1 MEQNV
6 DGNLDNANIIISP
19 THTGKVTVNYSPDVE
34 KLQQKLNQENNDFSQ
49 EKYNKC
55 SVTTTF

>member
-34 KLQQKLNQENNDFSQ
+34 KLQQKLNQENNDFS
-49 EKYNKC
+49 
-55 SVTTTF
+55 